1 MTRWSGIVS
10 SAFLPILY
18 QRGHKP
24 RSNDPSRKPDPVSEM
39 FRITLP
45 DGSVREVA
53 PGTTPADIAAAIGPG
68 LAKAAIAARVDG
80 ELRDIGRPLDGDSAL
95 ALVTARD
102 EADALELAR
111 HDFAHVLAEAVQA
124 LFPGTQITFGPATE
138 DGFYYDVMAPASRD
152 PFSMDDLPAIE
163 EKMREIIRADKPLR
177 REVWSRQA
185 LIDRWTAEGE
195 SFKAEWAKELPEG
208 EELTVYW
215 SGDDWL
221 DMCRGPHL
229 ASTGKL
235 DPQAF
240 KLMRVAGAYWRGDQK
255 NAQLTRIYGTGWLNK
270 KQLDA
275 HLHKLEE
282 AAKRD
287 HRKLGAEMD
296 LFHLQQEAH
305 GSVFWHPKGYMIW
318 RELEAYMR
326 RAIDGAGYR
335 EVKTPQVMD
344 ARQWEQSG
352 HWGKYRENMFVI
364 PDEVPNVDDDGPI
377 VSNDADWMALK
388 PMNCPAH
395 VLIFRQGIKSYR
407 DLPLRFYENGCCHR
421 NEPHG
426 ALHGLMR
433 VRQFT
438 QDDAH
443 IFCREDQ
450 IVDEVKAFCALADR
464 VYKDFGFTYSIKL
477 ALRPE
482 KRFGTEEM
490 WDKAEN
496 ELRDAVAA
504 AGLNTP
510 DYGWEELPGEGAFYA
525 PKLEWHLTD
534 AIGRTWQVGTIQ
546 SDRVLPDRLDASY
559 IGEDGERHRPV
570 MLHRAIFGSY
580 ERFIGILIEHF
591 AGRLPA
597 WLAPTQAVVA
607 TIVSDADDYAKD
619 AVARL
624 KAAGIRAESDLR
636 NEKINYKVREHSLA
650 KVPHLL
656 VVGKREAEEG
666 TVAIRTLGVEGQRVI
681 PLAEAIAWLKG
692 EATPP
697 DLQG

>member
-1 MTRWSGIVS
+1 M
-10 SAFLPILY
+10 
-18 QRGHKP
+18 
-24 RSNDPSRKPDPVSEM
+24 SEM
-39 FRITLP
+39 IRVTLP
-45 DGSVREVA
+45 DGSAREVA
-53 PGTTPADIAAAIGPG
+53 RGTTPADIAAAIGPG

-80 ELRDIGRPLDGDSAL
+80 ELRDIMRPIEADAEL

-111 HDFAHVLAEAVQA
+111 HDFAHVLAEAVQT
-124 LFPGTQITFGPATE
+124 LFPGTQITFGPSTD
-138 DGFYYDVMAPASRD
+138 DGFYYDVMAPASRG
-152 PFSMDDLPAIE
+152 PFTMDDLPAIE
-163 EKMREIIRADKPLR
+163 EQMRDIIRADKPLR
-177 REVWSRQA
+177 RKVMARDA
-185 LIDRWTAEGE
+185 LIATWQNAGE
-195 SFKAEWAKELPEG
+195 SFKAEWAAELPEG
-208 EELTVYW
+208 EELSVYW
-215 SGDDWL
+215 SGNDWM

-235 DPQAF
+235 DPAAF
-240 KLMRVAGAYWRGDQK
+240 KLTRVAGAYWRGDQ
-255 NAQLTRIYGTGWLNK
+255 NNPQLSRIYGTGWLNK

-275 HLHKLEE
+275 HLLRLEE

-287 HRKLGAEMD
+287 HRRLGQDMD

-305 GSVFWHPKGYMIW
+305 GSVFWHPNGYLIW

-326 RAIDGAGYR
+326 RAIDGAGYK

-352 HWGKYRENMFVI
+352 HWGKYRANMFVI
-364 PDEVPNVDDDGPI
+364 PDEVPNVDDEGPVI
-377 VSNDADWMALK
+377 SGDADWMALK

-407 DLPLRFYENGCCHR
+407 DLPLRIYENGCCHR

-450 IVDEVKAFCALADR
+450 IVEEVQAFCALADR
-464 VYKDFGFTYSIKL
+464 VYKEFGFTYSIKL
-477 ALRPE
+477 ALRPDQ
-482 KRFGTEEM
+482 RFGSDAD

-496 ELRDAVAA
+496 ELRDAVVR
-504 AGLNTP
+504 AGLATAEF
-510 DYGWEELPGEGAFYA
+510 GWEELPGEGAFYA

-546 SDRVLPDRLDASY
+546 SDRVLPERLDASY
-559 IGEDGERHRPV
+559 VGEDGARHRPV

-580 ERFIGILIEHF
+580 ERFIGILIEHY
-591 AGRLPA
+591 AGRFPV
-597 WLAPTQAVVA
+597 WLAPVQAVVA
-607 TIVSDADDYAKD
+607 TITSEADGYAHDVTAKL
-619 AVARL
+619 R
-624 KAAGIRAESDLR
+624 AAGIRIEADTR
-636 NEKINYKVREHSLA
+636 NEKINYKVREHSVA

-656 VVGKREAEEG
+656 VVGMREAEEG
-666 TVAIRTLGVEGQRVI
+666 KVAIRSLGSDGQRI
-681 PLAEAIAWLKG
+681 MTLEEAIAMLSH

-697 DLQG
+697 DLR